1 MGSEK
6 DCDRWGVKGWKKKRK
21 RKTRVGLLGRKYDE
35 GTVYALLLTT
45 KSGDRLK
52 RGGATQRRK
61 KKKRPIGDE

>member
-1 MGSEK
+1 VGSEK
-6 DCDRWGVKGWKKKRK
+6 DCDRWRVKGWGKK
-21 RKTRVGLLGRKYDE
+21 KTRVGLLGRKYDE